1 MVGLLILL
9 IVASTEL
16 TVDVERPLLPALG
29 CVQAVLTS
37 QGESIIRVDEE
48 RGVIM
53 TGFRRVSREAL
64 QRIAATKRGGATV
77 RWTKGIYQLIITLSP
92 VERGGTQVRAA
103 ARILGYGET
112 SMPALR
118 PSPWWPLP
126 STGNLEARTLA
137 AVTTSCRADP

>member
-1 MVGLLILL
+1 MAGLLILL

-53 TGFRRVSREAL
+53 TRFRLVSREAL
-64 QRIAATKRGGATV
+64 QRIAATNRGGVTV
-77 RWTKGIYQLIITLSP
+77 RWTKGIYQFIITLSP
-92 VERGGTQVRAA
+92 VERGGTQVRVA
-103 ARILGYGET
+103 ARILGYSET
-112 SMPALR
+112 STPVLR
-118 PSPWWPLP
+118 PSPWRPLP
-126 STGNLEARTLA
+126 STGNLEARILA
-137 AVTTSCRADP
+137 AVTASCRADP